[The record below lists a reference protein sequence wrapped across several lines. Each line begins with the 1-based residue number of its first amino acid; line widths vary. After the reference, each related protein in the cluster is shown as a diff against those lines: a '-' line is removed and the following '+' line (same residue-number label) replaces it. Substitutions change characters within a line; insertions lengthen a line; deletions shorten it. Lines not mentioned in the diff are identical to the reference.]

1 MKNKLK
7 MFLRWAFW
15 FLICFVVIYLF
26 VFFGGWKLFKSRNPI
41 LIEVGIAIPLSVF
54 VFAGNEAAIELEKR
68 VKALEE
74 RLNKLENKDLKGDF
88 NMFDSTV
95 DDVMA
100 VYEQLKDRY
109 DLVLTTTSALDEG
122 FTIDCPIVV
131 GKAHGQIIELY
142 EDGGVFVLEVMDAA
156 KTNGSHWHPNDV
168 ESAIDDIVKFM
179 EGKSDYKM
187 CHFRKV

>member
-26 VFFGGWKLFKSRNPI
+26 VFFGGWKLFKSKNPI

-142 EDGGVFVLEVMDAA
+142 EDGGVFVLDVMNAA
-156 KTNGSHWHPNDV
+156 KTKGSHLHPNDV

-187 CHFRKV
+187 CHFRKM

>member
-156 KTNGSHWHPNDV
+156 KTKGSHWHPNDV

-187 CHFRKV
+187 CHFRKM

>member
-7 MFLRWAFW
+7 MLLRWAFW

-26 VFFGGWKLFKSRNPI
+26 VLFGGWKLFESRNPI
-41 LIEVGIAIPLSVF
+41 LIEVGIAIPLSIF

-74 RLNKLENKDLKGDF
+74 RLNKLENKNSKEDF
-88 NMFDSTV
+88 YMFDITV

-109 DLVLTTTSALDEG
+109 DLVFTTTSALDEG

-142 EDGGVFVLEVMDAA
+142 EDGVSLFWM
-156 KTNGSHWHPNDV
+156 
-168 ESAIDDIVKFM
+168 
-179 EGKSDYKM
+179 
-187 CHFRKV
+187 

>member
-54 VFAGNEAAIELEKR
+54 VFAGNEAAIGLEKR

-122 FTIDCPIVV
+122 FIIDCPIVV

-156 KTNGSHWHPNDV
+156 KTKGSHWHPNDV

-179 EGKSDYKM
+179 EGKSDYQM